1 MNKFPYLSEEKQ
13 KQDIMKKLLLTI
25 IVAILA
31 IPQLRADKGMWLL
44 QLMRQQNLEDNMRKL
59 GLQISVDE
67 IYSPEAPSIKDAIGI
82 FGGGC
87 TGEVVS
93 PNGLVVTNHHCG
105 FGFIQQLSTV
115 EHNYLQNGFWS
126 QSYEEELPCEDIGFT
141 FVVKITDVTDE
152 INSRIASGKIT
163 EEQSFSR
170 GELAKIGKELFDAD
184 NIEGKKYMYPQLLPY
199 FEANKYYLVYYK
211 KYTDVRLVGTPP
223 FAIGKFGGETDNWM
237 WPRHTGDFSVFRI
250 YGDKDGNP
258 AAYSKD
264 NVPLKTPK
272 HLNIS
277 IAGTEQGDFAMIMGF
292 PGSTS
297 RYLTAEEVEQRMYQK
312 NEPRIAMRDV
322 TLKIIREE
330 MEKSEDIN
338 IKYASKLARISNYWK
353 NSIGMNKAIIDN
365 KVLETKLREES
376 DFKAWA
382 KSIGSS
388 EYANVVEQI
397 NACVREMNRTQY
409 LTTLTSE
416 LIGNVEF
423 FARNLSDGN
432 KKMFDT
438 PEKVGE
444 QMKSLYSWLHNRDYI
459 HNIDRRIAK
468 EVLPLYFELTKP
480 EERND
485 YLNEVEKKYKGKLA
499 KYIDEVYD
507 NSILANEKNLKKFLK
522 KPSLKKME
530 SDPAYKLRT
539 AILSVQR
546 ELSKKNSEFAK
557 RMNPLH
563 KTYLKGLMEK
573 ANGAPMAPDANF
585 TMRMTYGSVKP
596 YQPKDGVTY
605 NHYTTLKGVMEKE
618 NPKSSEFIV
627 PARLKELYERKDYG
641 DYALPN
647 GEMPVAFLTTN
658 DITGGNSGSGVLNS
672 KGELIGLAFDGN
684 WESLS
689 GDINFD
695 NDKQRCINVD
705 IRYVLF
711 VIEKFG
717 GCKRLID
724 EMKIVK

>member
-1 MNKFPYLSEEKQ
+1 
-13 KQDIMKKLLLTI
+13 MKKLLLTI
-25 IVAILA
+25 VVALVA
-31 IPQLRADKGMWLL
+31 VSQLRADKGMWLL
-44 QLMRQQNLEDNMRKL
+44 QLMRQQNLEDQMRKL
-59 GLQISVDE
+59 GLQVSIDE
-67 IYSPEAPSIKDAIGI
+67 IYSPDAPSIKDAIGI

-87 TGEVVS
+87 TGEVIS

-126 QSYEEELPCEDIGFT
+126 KSNEEELPCEDIGFT

-170 GELAKIGKELFDAD
+170 AELAKIGQELFDAD

-250 YGDKDGNP
+250 YADKDGNP

-272 HLNIS
+272 HLKIS
-277 IAGTEQGDFAMIMGF
+277 VAGVDEGDFAMIMGF

-297 RYLTAEEVEQRMYQK
+297 RYLTAKEVEQRMYQK
-312 NEPRIAMRDV
+312 NEPRIAMRDLS
-322 TLKIIREE
+322 LKVIREE
-330 MEKSEDIN
+330 MAKSEDIN

-365 KVLETKLREES
+365 KVLETKLQEEAA
-376 DFKAWA
+376 FKAWA
-382 KSIGSS
+382 KSIGNS
-388 EYANVVEQI
+388 EYAGVVEQI
-397 NACVREMNRTQY
+397 DACVEEMNRTQY
-409 LTTLTSE
+409 LTMLISE
-416 LIGNVEF
+416 LVGNVEF
-423 FARNLSDGN
+423 FSRNISDGN

-438 PEKVGE
+438 PEKIGE

-459 HNIDRRIAK
+459 HDIDRRIAK

-480 EERND
+480 EERNEHF
-485 YLNEVEKKYKGKLA
+485 NEVEKKYKGNFG

-507 NSILANEKNLKKFLK
+507 NSILASEKNLNKFLK
-522 KPSLKKME
+522 KPSLKKFE
-530 SDPAYKLRT
+530 NDPAYKLRT
-539 AILSVQR
+539 AILSMQR
-546 ELSKKNSEFAK
+546 DLSKKNGEFAK

-605 NHYTTLKGVMEKE
+605 NHYTTLEGVMQKE
-618 NPKSSEFIV
+618 DPNSSEFIV
-627 PARLKELYERKDYG
+627 PARLKELYEKKDFG

-658 DITGGNSGSGVLNS
+658 DITGGNSGSGVLNA

-695 NDKQRCINVD
+695 TKKQRCINVD

-717 GCKRLID
+717 GCTRLIE

>member
-1 MNKFPYLSEEKQ
+1 
-13 KQDIMKKLLLTI
+13 MKKLLLTI
-25 IVAILA
+25 IVATLA

-105 FGFIQQLSTV
+105 FSFIQQLSTV

-163 EEQSFSR
+163 EEQSFNR

-237 WPRHTGDFSVFRI
+237 WPRHTGDFSMFRI

-272 HLNIS
+272 HLSIS

-292 PGSTS
+292 PGTTS
-297 RYLTAEEVEQRMYQK
+297 RYLTAKEVEQRMYQK

-365 KVLETKLREES
+365 KVLETKLQEEA

-382 KSIGSS
+382 KSIGNS
-388 EYANVVEQI
+388 EYVNVVEQI
-397 NACVREMNRTQY
+397 NACVEEMNRTQY
-409 LTTLTSE
+409 LTMLTSE
-416 LIGNVEF
+416 LLGNVEF
-423 FARNLSDGN
+423 FSRNLSDGN

-459 HNIDRRIAK
+459 HDIDRRIAK

-507 NSILANEKNLKKFLK
+507 NSILANEKNLNKFLK

-711 VIEKFG
+711 VVEKFG

>member
-1 MNKFPYLSEEKQ
+1 
-13 KQDIMKKLLLTI
+13 MKKLFLTI
-25 IVAILA
+25 VLVLFAL
-31 IPQLRADKGMWLL
+31 PQLKADKGMWLL
-44 QLMRQQNLEDNMRKL
+44 QLMRQQNLEDQMRKL
-59 GLQISVDE
+59 GLQIGVDE
-67 IYSPEAPSIKDAIGI
+67 IYSPNAPSLKDAIGI

-93 PNGLVVTNHHCG
+93 PNGLVITNHHCG
-105 FGFIQQLSTV
+105 FSFIQQLSSV

-126 QSYEEELPCEDIGFT
+126 QSNTEELPCEGLGFT
-141 FVVKITDVTDE
+141 FVVNIKDVTDE
-152 INSRIASGKIT
+152 INSRVANGKLT
-163 EEQSFSR
+163 VEQSFNR

-184 NIEGKKYMYPQLLPY
+184 NIEGKKHLYPQLLPY

-250 YGDKDGNP
+250 YADKDGNP
-258 AAYSKD
+258 AAYSKE
-264 NVPLKTPK
+264 NVPLSTPK

-277 IAGTEQGDFAMIMGF
+277 IAGFDYGDFAMIMGF

-297 RYLTAEEVEQRMYQK
+297 RYLTADEVKQRMYQK
-312 NEPRIAMRDV
+312 NEPRIAMRDLS
-322 TLKIIREE
+322 LKVIREE
-330 MEKSEDIN
+330 MAKSEDIN

-353 NSIGMNKAIIDN
+353 NSIGMNKAIVDN
-365 KVLETKLREES
+365 KVIETKLQEEAA
-376 DFKAWA
+376 FKAWA
-382 KSIGSS
+382 EGLGNS

-397 NACVREMNRTQY
+397 NKCVAEMNRTQY
-409 LTTLTSE
+409 LTMLTNE
-416 LIGNVEF
+416 LVGNVEF
-423 FARNLSDGN
+423 FSRNLSDRN
-432 KKMFDT
+432 KNIFDT

-444 QMKSLYSWLHNRDYI
+444 KMQSLYSWLHNRDYV
-459 HNIDRRIAK
+459 HAIDRRIAK

-480 EERND
+480 EERD
-485 YLNEVEKKYKGKLA
+485 EYLNSVEKKYKGKLE

-507 NSILANEKNLKKFLK
+507 NSILASEKNLNKFLK
-522 KPSLKKME
+522 KPTLKNFEK
-530 SDPAYKLRT
+530 DLAQQLRT
-539 AILSVQR
+539 AILALQSK
-546 ELSKKNSEFAK
+546 LSQKNAEFAK
-557 RMNPLH
+557 RINPLH

-573 ANGAPMAPDANF
+573 ADGTPMAPDANS
-585 TMRMTYGSVKP
+585 TMRMTYGSVKS

-627 PARLKELYERKDYG
+627 PARLKELYEKKEYG

-695 NDKQRCINVD
+695 ADKQRCINVD

-711 VIEKFG
+711 IIEKYG
-717 GCKRLID
+717 NCKRLIE
-724 EMKIVK
+724 EMNIVK

>member
-1 MNKFPYLSEEKQ
+1 M
-13 KQDIMKKLLLTI
+13 
-25 IVAILA
+25 
-31 IPQLRADKGMWLL
+31 
-44 QLMRQQNLEDNMRKL
+44 
-59 GLQISVDE
+59 
-67 IYSPEAPSIKDAIGI
+67 
-82 FGGGC
+82 
-87 TGEVVS
+87 S

-105 FGFIQQLSTV
+105 FSFIQQLSTV

-163 EEQSFSR
+163 EDQSFNR

-237 WPRHTGDFSVFRI
+237 WPRHTGDFSMFRI

-272 HLNIS
+272 HLSIS

-292 PGSTS
+292 PGTTS
-297 RYLTAEEVEQRMYQK
+297 RYLTAKEVEQRMYQK

-365 KVLETKLREES
+365 KVLETKLQEEA

-382 KSIGSS
+382 KSIGNS

-397 NACVREMNRTQY
+397 NACVEEMNRTQY
-409 LTTLTSE
+409 LTMLTSE
-416 LIGNVEF
+416 LLGNVEF
-423 FARNLSDGN
+423 FSRNLSDGN

-459 HNIDRRIAK
+459 HDIDRRIAK

-507 NSILANEKNLKKFLK
+507 NSILANEKNLNKFLK

-546 ELSKKNSEFAK
+546 ELSKKNGEFAK

-711 VIEKFG
+711 VVEKFG

>member
-1 MNKFPYLSEEKQ
+1 
-13 KQDIMKKLLLTI
+13 MKKLFLTI
-25 IVAILA
+25 VLVLFAL
-31 IPQLRADKGMWLL
+31 PQLKADKGMWLL
-44 QLMRQQNLEDNMRKL
+44 QLMRQQNLEDQMRKL
-59 GLQISVDE
+59 GLQIGVDE
-67 IYSPEAPSIKDAIGI
+67 IYSPNAPSLKDAIGI

-93 PNGLVVTNHHCG
+93 PNGLVITNHHCG
-105 FGFIQQLSTV
+105 FSFIQQLSSV

-126 QSYEEELPCEDIGFT
+126 QSNTEELPCEGLGFT
-141 FVVKITDVTDE
+141 FVVNIKDVTDE
-152 INSRIASGKIT
+152 INSRVANGKLT
-163 EEQSFSR
+163 VEQSFNR

-184 NIEGKKYMYPQLLPY
+184 NIEGKKHLYPQLLPY

-250 YGDKDGNP
+250 YADKDGNP
-258 AAYSKD
+258 AAYSKE
-264 NVPLKTPK
+264 NVPLSTPK

-277 IAGTEQGDFAMIMGF
+277 IAGFDYGDFAMIMGF

-297 RYLTAEEVEQRMYQK
+297 RYLTADEVKQRMYQK
-312 NEPRIAMRDV
+312 NEPRIAMRDLS
-322 TLKIIREE
+322 LKVIREE
-330 MEKSEDIN
+330 MAKSEDIN

-353 NSIGMNKAIIDN
+353 NSIGMNKAIVDN
-365 KVLETKLREES
+365 KVIETKLQEEAA
-376 DFKAWA
+376 FKAWA
-382 KSIGSS
+382 EGLGNS

-397 NACVREMNRTQY
+397 NKCVAEMNRTQY
-409 LTTLTSE
+409 LTMLTNE
-416 LIGNVEF
+416 LVGNVEF
-423 FARNLSDGN
+423 FSRNLSDRN
-432 KKMFDT
+432 KNIFDT

-444 QMKSLYSWLHNRDYI
+444 KMQSLYSWLHNRDYV
-459 HNIDRRIAK
+459 HAIDRRIAK
-468 EVLPLYFELTKP
+468 ELLPLYFELTKP
-480 EERND
+480 EERD
-485 YLNEVEKKYKGKLA
+485 EYLNSVEKKYKGKLE

-507 NSILANEKNLKKFLK
+507 NSILASEKNLNKFLK
-522 KPSLKKME
+522 KPTLKNFEK
-530 SDPAYKLRT
+530 DLAQQLRT
-539 AILSVQR
+539 AILALQSK
-546 ELSKKNSEFAK
+546 LSQKNAEFAK
-557 RMNPLH
+557 RINPLH

-573 ANGAPMAPDANF
+573 ADGTPMAPDANS
-585 TMRMTYGSVKP
+585 TMRMTYGSVKS

-627 PARLKELYERKDYG
+627 PARLKELYEKKEYG

-695 NDKQRCINVD
+695 ADKQRCINVD

-711 VIEKFG
+711 IIEKYG
-717 GCKRLID
+717 NCKRLIE
-724 EMKIVK
+724 EMNIVK

>member
-1 MNKFPYLSEEKQ
+1 
-13 KQDIMKKLLLTI
+13 MKKLLLTI
-25 IVAILA
+25 IVATLA

-105 FGFIQQLSTV
+105 FSFIQQLSTV

-237 WPRHTGDFSVFRI
+237 WPRHTGDFSMFRI

-272 HLNIS
+272 HLSIS

-292 PGSTS
+292 PGTTS
-297 RYLTAEEVEQRMYQK
+297 RYLTAEEVKQRMYQK

-365 KVLETKLREES
+365 KVLETKLQEEA

-382 KSIGSS
+382 KSIGNS
-388 EYANVVEQI
+388 EYVNVVEQI
-397 NACVREMNRTQY
+397 NACVEEMNRTQY
-409 LTTLTSE
+409 LTMLTSE
-416 LIGNVEF
+416 LLGNVEF
-423 FARNLSDGN
+423 FSRNLSDGN

-459 HNIDRRIAK
+459 HDIDRRIAK

-507 NSILANEKNLKKFLK
+507 NSILANEKNLNKFLK

-563 KTYLKGLMEK
+563 KAYLKGLMEK

-711 VIEKFG
+711 VVEKFG

>member
-1 MNKFPYLSEEKQ
+1 
-13 KQDIMKKLLLTI
+13 MKKILLTTL
-25 IVAILA
+25 VALLA
-31 IPQLRADKGMWLL
+31 ITQLRADKGMWLL
-44 QLMRQQNLEDNMRKL
+44 QLMRQQNLEDQMRKL
-59 GLQISVDE
+59 GLQISADE
-67 IYSPEAPSIKDAIGI
+67 IYSPNAPSLKDAIGI

-105 FGFIQQLSTV
+105 FSFIQQLSTV

-126 QSYEEELPCEDIGFT
+126 QSNEEELPCENIGFT

-163 EEQSFSR
+163 EEQSFNR
-170 GELAKIGKELFDAD
+170 AALAKIGKELFDAD
-184 NIEGKKYMYPQLLPY
+184 NIEGKQHMYPQLLPY

-211 KYTDVRLVGTPP
+211 RYTDVRLVGTPP

-258 AAYSKD
+258 AAYSKE

-277 IAGTEQGDFAMIMGF
+277 IAGFEQGDFAMIMGF

-297 RYLTAEEVEQRMYQK
+297 RYLTADEVKQRMYQK

-365 KVLETKLREES
+365 KVIETKLQEETA
-376 DFKAWA
+376 FKAWA
-382 KSIGSS
+382 KSIGNND
-388 EYANVVEQI
+388 YANVVEKI
-397 NACVREMNRTQY
+397 NACVEEMNRTQY
-409 LTTLTSE
+409 LTMLINE
-416 LIGNVEF
+416 LMGNVEF
-423 FARNLSDGN
+423 FSRNLHENN

-438 PEKVGE
+438 PEKIGE

-459 HNIDRRIAK
+459 HDIDRRIAK
-468 EVLPLYFELTKP
+468 EVLPLYYQLTKP
-480 EERND
+480 EERD
-485 YLNEVEKKYKGKLA
+485 AHLNEIEKKYKGNIE

-507 NSILANEKNLKKFLK
+507 NSILANEKNLNKFLK
-522 KPSLKKME
+522 KPTLKNFEK
-530 SDPAYKLRT
+530 DPAQKLRT
-539 AILSVQR
+539 AIIATQSKLS
-546 ELSKKNSEFAK
+546 EKNREFAK

-563 KTYLKGLMEK
+563 KTYLKGLLEK
-573 ANGAPMAPDANF
+573 ANGTPMAPDANS

-627 PARLKELYERKDYG
+627 PARLKELYEKKDYG
-641 DYALPN
+641 EYALAN

-672 KGELIGLAFDGN
+672 RGELIGLAFDGN

-711 VIEKFG
+711 IIEKYG
-717 GCKRLID
+717 NCKRLID

>member
-1 MNKFPYLSEEKQ
+1 
-13 KQDIMKKLLLTI
+13 MKKILLTTL
-25 IVAILA
+25 VALLA
-31 IPQLRADKGMWLL
+31 ITQLRADKGMWLL
-44 QLMRQQNLEDNMRKL
+44 QLMRQQNLEDQMRKL
-59 GLQISVDE
+59 GLQISADE
-67 IYSPEAPSIKDAIGI
+67 IYSPNAPSLKDAIGI

-105 FGFIQQLSTV
+105 FSFIQQLSTV

-126 QSYEEELPCEDIGFT
+126 QSNEEELPCENIGFT

-163 EEQSFSR
+163 EEQSFNR
-170 GELAKIGKELFDAD
+170 AALAKIGKELFDAD
-184 NIEGKKYMYPQLLPY
+184 NIEGKQHMYPQLLPY

-211 KYTDVRLVGTPP
+211 RYTDVRLVGTPP

-258 AAYSKD
+258 AAYSKE

-277 IAGTEQGDFAMIMGF
+277 IAGFEQGDFAMIMGF

-297 RYLTAEEVEQRMYQK
+297 RYLTADEVKQRMYQK

-365 KVLETKLREES
+365 KVIETKLQEEAA
-376 DFKAWA
+376 FKAWA
-382 KSIGSS
+382 KSIGNND
-388 EYANVVEQI
+388 YANVVEKI
-397 NACVREMNRTQY
+397 NACVEEMNRTQY
-409 LTTLTSE
+409 LTMLINE
-416 LIGNVEF
+416 LMGNVEF
-423 FARNLSDGN
+423 FSRNLHENN

-438 PEKVGE
+438 PEKIGE

-459 HNIDRRIAK
+459 HDIDRRIAK
-468 EVLPLYFELTKP
+468 EVLPLYYQLTKP
-480 EERND
+480 EERD
-485 YLNEVEKKYKGKLA
+485 AHLNEIEKKYKGNIE
-499 KYIDEVYD
+499 KYIDEVYN
-507 NSILANEKNLKKFLK
+507 NSILANEKNLNKFLK
-522 KPSLKKME
+522 KPTLKNFEK
-530 SDPAYKLRT
+530 DPAQKLRT
-539 AILSVQR
+539 AIIATQSKLS
-546 ELSKKNSEFAK
+546 EKNREFAK

-563 KTYLKGLMEK
+563 KTYLKGLLEK
-573 ANGAPMAPDANF
+573 ANGTPMAPDANS

-627 PARLKELYERKDYG
+627 PARLKELYEKKDYG
-641 DYALPN
+641 EYALAN

-672 KGELIGLAFDGN
+672 RGELIGLAFDGN

-711 VIEKFG
+711 IIEKYG
-717 GCKRLID
+717 NCKRLID
-724 EMKIVK
+724 EMNIVK